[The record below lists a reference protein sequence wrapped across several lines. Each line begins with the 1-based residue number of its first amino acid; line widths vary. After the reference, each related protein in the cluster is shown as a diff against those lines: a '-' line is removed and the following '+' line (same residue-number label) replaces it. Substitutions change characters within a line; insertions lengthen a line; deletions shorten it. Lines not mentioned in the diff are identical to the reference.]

1 MKSDSPLFVSGA
13 VAAGSDELVD
23 VFFADGIVA
32 AVAPARGMSAPEGVR
47 SLDAGGQLLLPG
59 LFDLHARIGITGKNM
74 EGCVRAAS
82 EAAMQGGVTGLQ
94 CMPDTSPVLD
104 NGAEIASLLE
114 TASRCARAAIVPAGC
129 ISQRLEG
136 EQQAPYDSLRSHG
149 VRMITDAGRFP
160 HNILMLHRAMKYAG
174 ELGLTFALRGDVP
187 ALTEK
192 TYAHPSTTSYA
203 LGLHGSPA
211 CAEEIG
217 IETVLRLAADARAS
231 IHVQTVSTA
240 GGASIIRRVK
250 EGGGSVSAEVALHHL
265 LYTHENIGDYDT
277 NFKTLPPL
285 RDAADTEALLTALN
299 DGTID
304 CLVTQHSPCIPFLK
318 KQDFCSAPCGM
329 IALDTFLPALY
340 TYLVQP
346 GRLSWATLL
355 RATAEAP
362 RRLLGLDVPEL
373 KVGAPA
379 DFILFDP
386 EGSTEVTPEFLKAG
400 TQNTPLLGT
409 TLSGKVTPLPLS

>member
-1 MKSDSPLFVSGA
+1 MKPDSPLFVRGA
-13 VAAGSDELVD
+13 ALAGSNELVD

-32 AVAPARGMSAPEGVR
+32 AVAPARGMRAPEGVR
-47 SLDAGGQLLLPG
+47 SLDAAGQLLLPG

-74 EGCVRAAS
+74 ESCVRAAS
-82 EAAMQGGVTGLQ
+82 EAALQGGVTGFQ

-104 NGAEIASLLE
+104 NGAQIASLRE
-114 TASRCARAAIVPAGC
+114 IAARCARVNLVPAGC
-129 ISQRLEG
+129 ISQGLEG
-136 EQQAPYDSLRSHG
+136 EQQAPYDSLRSQG
-149 VRMITDAGRFP
+149 VRMITDASRFP
-160 HNILMLHRAMKYAG
+160 HNTLMLHRAMKYAG

-192 TYAHPSTTSYA
+192 TCAHPSTTSYA

-217 IETVLRLAADARAS
+217 IETVLRLAADARAA
-231 IHVQTVSTA
+231 IHVQTISTA
-240 GGASIIRRVK
+240 GGASIVRRFK
-250 EGGGSVSAEVALHHL
+250 EMGVPVSAEAALHHL
-265 LYTHENIGDYDT
+265 VYTHENIGDYDT

-285 RDAADTEALLTALN
+285 RDAEDTEALLTALN
-299 DGTID
+299 DGVID
-304 CLVTQHSPCIPFLK
+304 CLVSQHTPCIPFLK

-340 TYLVQP
+340 THLVKP

-355 RATAEAP
+355 RATAETP

-373 KVGAPA
+373 KEGAPA
-379 DFILFDP
+379 DFVLFDP

-400 TQNTPLLGT
+400 TQNTPLLGA
-409 TLSGKVTPLPLS
+409 TLSGRVTPLPLS

>member
-1 MKSDSPLFVSGA
+1 MKPDSPLFVTGA
-13 VAAGSDELVD
+13 SVPDSDERVD

-32 AVAPARGMSAPEGVR
+32 SVAAAGNMRAPEGV
-47 SLDAGGQLLLPG
+47 SAIDAAGKLLLPG
-59 LFDLHARIGITGKNM
+59 LFDLHAHIGITGHSL
-74 EGCVRAAS
+74 ETCVRNAA
-82 EAAMQGGVTGLQ
+82 EAARQGGVSGFQ

-104 NGAEIASLLE
+104 NGAQIASLLE
-114 TASRCARAAIVPAGC
+114 TASRCSRVAIVPAGC
-129 ISQRLEG
+129 LSQGLEG
-136 EQQAPYDSLRSHG
+136 EQQAPYDSLRTHG

-217 IETVLRLAADARAS
+217 IETVLHLATDARTA

-240 GGASIIRRVK
+240 GGTEIVRRFKDKGAKVT
-250 EGGGSVSAEVALHHL
+250 AEAALHHL
-265 LYTHENIGDYDT
+265 LYTHEDIGDYDT

-285 RDAADTEALLTALN
+285 RDRSDAEALITALN

-304 CLVTQHSPCIPFLK
+304 CLVSQHSPCIPFFK
-318 KQDFCSAPCGM
+318 KQDFCSAPHGM
-329 IALDTFLPALY
+329 IALDTFLPVLY
-340 TYLVQP
+340 THLVKP

-355 RATAEAP
+355 RTASETP

-373 KVGAPA
+373 KEGAPA
-379 DFILFDP
+379 EFVLFNP
-386 EGSTEVTPEFLKAG
+386 EGLTEVTPGFLKAG
-400 TQNTPLLGT
+400 TQNTPLLGSM
-409 TLSGKVTPLPLS
+409 LSGQVIPLPLS

>member
-1 MKSDSPLFVSGA
+1 MKPDSPLFVSGA
-13 VAAGSDELVD
+13 AVAGSGELVD

-32 AVAPARGMSAPEGVR
+32 AVAPARGMRAPEGVHAIE
-47 SLDAGGQLLLPG
+47 AGGKLLLPG

-74 EGCVRAAS
+74 ETCVRAAS
-82 EAAMQGGVTGLQ
+82 EAAIQGGVTGLQ

-104 NGAEIASLLE
+104 NGAQIASLLE
-114 TASRCARAAIVPAGC
+114 TAARCARATIVPSGC
-129 ISQRLEG
+129 ISQGLEG
-136 EQQAPYDSLRSHG
+136 EQQAPYDSLRSQG

-187 ALTEK
+187 ALTGK
-192 TYAHPSTTSYA
+192 TFAHPSTTSYA

-217 IETVLRLAADARAS
+217 IETVLRLAEDARTA

-240 GGASIIRRVK
+240 GGASIIRRFK
-250 EGGGSVSAEVALHHL
+250 DAGGPVSAEVALHHL
-265 LYTHENIGDYDT
+265 LYTHEDIGDYDT

-285 RDAADTEALLTALN
+285 RDPSDTQALLAALN

-304 CLVTQHSPCIPFLK
+304 CLVSQHSPCIPFLK
-318 KQDFCSAPCGM
+318 KQDFCSAPYGM

-340 TYLVQP
+340 THLVKP
-346 GRLSWATLL
+346 GHLSWATLL
-355 RATAEAP
+355 RAAAETP

-373 KVGAPA
+373 KEGAPA
-379 DFILFDP
+379 DFVLFDP
-386 EGSTEVTPEFLKAG
+386 EGSTDVTPEFLKAG
-400 TQNTPLLGT
+400 TQNTPLLGS
-409 TLSGKVTPLPLS
+409 TLSGRVIPLPLP